1 MTVGIVGAGQL
12 GRMLALAGYP
22 LGLDFLCLDPA
33 SDAPA
38 GQVAPLLTGA
48 FTDGAL
54 LEELARRC
62 EVITF
67 DWENVPVAGLRALQR
82 DAHAARIAPPVAALE
97 CGQDRV
103 SEKQLFTKLA
113 IPTTRWRA
121 VDSHAELLAAIAAV
135 GLPGVLKTRRLGYDG
150 KGQALLRTRAD
161 AGRAWERLGK
171 APLLYEEWV
180 PFDCEVSVI
189 GARGA
194 RGEVVVYPLCGNV
207 HGAGILRL
215 TCAPYGPARWRAVA
229 GRYLERVLT
238 HFRYRGVLT
247 IEFFVRAGKL
257 IANEMA
263 PRVHN
268 SGHWT
273 IEGAVTSQFE
283 NHLRAILGLPL
294 GSASAVGHSAMIN
307 LIGRIPPRARML
319 ALDGVHLHDYGK
331 QPRPGRKVGH
341 CTVVEPTAARRDA
354 QARRLA
360 GTLAAGVRIP

>member
-1 MTVGIVGAGQL
+1 
-12 GRMLALAGYP
+12 MLALAGYP

-38 GQVAPLLTGA
+38 GKVAPLLTGA
-48 FTDGAL
+48 FTDQAL
-54 LEELARRC
+54 LGELARRC
-62 EVITF
+62 EVVTF
-67 DWENVPVAGLRALQR
+67 DWENVPVAPLA
-82 DAHAARIAPPVAALE
+82 AAARRAGSRICPPLAALAT
-97 CGQDRV
+97 GQDRV
-103 SEKQLFTKLA
+103 AEKRLFERLA
-113 IPTTRWRA
+113 IPTTRWHAVGSRRDLERA
-121 VDSHAELLAAIAAV
+121 LQRI

-161 AGRAWERLGK
+161 AARAWERLGM

-194 RGEVVVYPLCGNV
+194 RGEVAIYPLCGNV
-207 HGAGILRL
+207 HGAGILRV
-215 TCAPYGPARWRAVA
+215 TCAPYGPRRWHEQAARHLR
-229 GRYLERVLT
+229 RVLA
-238 HFRYRGVLT
+238 HFRYRGILT
-247 IEFFVRAGKL
+247 VEFFVRAGKL

-273 IEGAVTSQFE
+273 IEGAATSQFE

-294 GSASAVGHSAMIN
+294 GSTRALGHSAMFN
-307 LIGRIPPRARML
+307 LIGRIPPRARLL
-319 ALDGVHLHDYGK
+319 ALEGAHLHDYGK

-341 CTVVEPTAARRDA
+341 CTVVEPTAALRDA
-354 QARRLA
+354 RARRLA
-360 GTLAAGVRIP
+360 AKLAVAVRIP

>member
-22 LGLDFLCLDPA
+22 LGLEFLCLDPA

-38 GQVAPLLTGA
+38 GQVAPLLNGA
-48 FTDGAL
+48 FTDRRL
-54 LEELARRC
+54 LAELARRC
-62 EVITF
+62 DVVTF
-67 DWENVPVAGLRALQR
+67 DWENVPVASLRAMQR
-82 DAHAARIAPPVAALE
+82 SARGARIAPPAAALA
-97 CGQDRV
+97 CGQDRL
-103 SEKQLFTKLA
+103 SEKRLFERLG

-121 VDSHAELLAAIAAV
+121 IDSAADLAAALAGV

-150 KGQALLRTRAD
+150 KGQAVVRTRAE
-161 AGRAWERLGK
+161 AERAWARLGT

-194 RGEVVVYPLCGNV
+194 RGEVAIYPLCGNV
-207 HGAGILRL
+207 HGGGILRI
-215 TCAPYGPARWRAVA
+215 TCAPYGPPRWQALA
-229 GRYLERVLT
+229 ARYLKRVLA

-247 IEFFVRAGKL
+247 LEFFVRGNRL

-273 IEGAVTSQFE
+273 IEGAATSQFE

-294 GSASAVGHSAMIN
+294 GSTRALGHSAMIN
-307 LIGRIPPRARML
+307 LIGRIPPRARLL
-319 ALDGVHLHDYGK
+319 APVGVHLHDYGK
-331 QPRPGRKVGH
+331 RPRPGRKVGH
-341 CTVVEPTAARRDA
+341 CTIVEPTAGRRDA
-354 QARRLA
+354 RARLLA
-360 GTLAAGVRIP
+360 AKLAAGVRIP